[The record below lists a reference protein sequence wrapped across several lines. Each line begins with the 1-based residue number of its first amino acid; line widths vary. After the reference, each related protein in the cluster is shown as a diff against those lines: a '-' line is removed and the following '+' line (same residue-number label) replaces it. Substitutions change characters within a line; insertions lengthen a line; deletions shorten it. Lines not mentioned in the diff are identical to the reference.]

1 VVVVKSV
8 SHSVLTDYWEPL
20 EVCRDVAVAAA
31 ARKSLNMLMTITVV
45 QTTPEFLGVL
55 NFFSPF
61 VRVRVSSLLNLK
73 SSITLLLDHLSTL
86 SRLTKIISN
95 GEDLST
101 EILLQFPL
109 FLGKK
114 IKILMVGAS
123 YICILKIQ
131 IMLHTLSKERLAVQI
146 TQIS

>member
-1 VVVVKSV
+1 
-8 SHSVLTDYWEPL
+8 
-20 EVCRDVAVAAA
+20 
-31 ARKSLNMLMTITVV
+31 MLMTITIV

-61 VRVRVSSLLNLK
+61 VRVRVSSLLDLK

-86 SRLTKIISN
+86 SRLAKIISN

-109 FLGKK
+109 FLGGGKK
-114 IKILMVGAS
+114 MLMVGCLI
-123 YICILKIQ
+123 YLHLKDSINAAH
-131 IMLHTLSKERLAVQI
+131 IIKRKIGSPKRG
-146 TQIS
+146 

>member
-1 VVVVKSV
+1 
-8 SHSVLTDYWEPL
+8 
-20 EVCRDVAVAAA
+20 
-31 ARKSLNMLMTITVV
+31 MTITIV

-55 NFFSPF
+55 NFFSLF
-61 VRVRVSSLLNLK
+61 VRVRVSSLLDLK
-73 SSITLLLDHLSTL
+73 SSINLLLDHLSTL

-109 FLGKK
+109 YIVKE

-123 YICILKIQ
+123 YIFILKIQ
-131 IMLHTLSKERLAVQI
+131 FMLHTLSKERLAVQI